1 MNVISS
7 VYISL
12 AQIFIL
18 TLYIIIAIAVRQA
31 TFGGGAGS
39 ILLSGVRCTGTESSL
54 LRCGHYGIGVHYCS
68 HSNDAGVVCP
78 TRKSCICFF
87 LLSYCYSEAA

>member
-1 MNVISS
+1 MSLKHTHRILNVISS

-18 TLYIIIAIAVRQA
+18 TLYIIIAIAVNQA
-31 TFGGGAGS
+31 AFGGGTGP
-39 ILLSGVRCTGTESSL
+39 ILLSWVRCTGTESSL
-54 LRCGHYGIGVHYCS
+54 LRCGHYGVHINNLCS

-78 TRKSCICFF
+78 TRKSCI
-87 LLSYCYSEAA
+87 